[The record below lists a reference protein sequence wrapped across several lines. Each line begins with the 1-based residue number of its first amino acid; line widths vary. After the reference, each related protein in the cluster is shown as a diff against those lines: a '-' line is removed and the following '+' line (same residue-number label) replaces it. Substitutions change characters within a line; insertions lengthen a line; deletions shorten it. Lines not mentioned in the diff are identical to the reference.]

1 MNFMNLEKMC
11 PILTKIEKL
20 RKRQKYIMNKYI
32 KPETNYL
39 EDFYSMVRMKSYC
52 ESWIFIEEQI
62 QLLIE
67 VKAQMKDDK

>member
-1 MNFMNLEKMC
+1 MC

-39 EDFYSMVRMKSYC
+39 EDIYSMVRMKSYC
-52 ESWIFIEEQI
+52 ESWIDFENQI

-67 VKAQMKDDK
+67 IKAQMRDDN